1 MSRAAPQVMAI
12 ERRERG
18 KAEALEA
25 TEQEELLRT
34 AANKKKADDD
44 GVRERADKVPAHLL
58 LQAFC

>member
-12 ERRERG
+12 ERRERE

-44 GVRERADKVPAHLL
+44 GVRERADKVLTHSL
-58 LQAFC
+58 LQAFG

>member
-1 MSRAAPQVMAI
+1 MAI